1 MKKTK
6 KLPTVEQMRKDKKN
20 DIASKEV
27 MNFSNLNTHPQTSL
41 ELDKILISTILDSLN
56 CASMVKEEIE
66 AIKQL
71 KKDGGVIELDD
82 LVKII
87 ALANRISSDNIANI
101 ERALKTGLISGIT
114 EQKEETFFIRVEGAE
129 EDEQKSK

>member
-1 MKKTK
+1 MQKPK
-6 KLPTVEQMRKDKKN
+6 KLPTVKELRRRQKSEKTAEQ
-20 DIASKEV
+20 EV
-27 MNFSNLNTHPQTSL
+27 NKLFSSSHSHTNL

-114 EQKEETFFIRVEGAE
+114 EQKEETFFIRVEG
-129 EDEQKSK
+129 EDETK